1 MTSALIIILRE
12 VLEAMLIISLLLAA
26 SGNLG
31 IQKRWICAAI
41 FAGLFGAGIYAYFF
55 DVITDAF
62 EGVGQ
67 EITNATTLFVISG
80 CLAVFNLYIV
90 TQLYG
95 SARILPYWT
104 GLIALIG
111 GIALAITREGA
122 EISIYLS
129 GYLLSPEP
137 LQPVIIGSA
146 LGAGIGLS
154 AGALIYYGLNSLK
167 QRASLFTSCL
177 VLLPVAAGM
186 VSQGVNYL
194 MQADIVP
201 AQFPLWDS
209 SSLVPE
215 ESVVGELLYALFS
228 YEATPT
234 PLQMILYLVTV
245 ALMVLGMFLVAR
257 MNNADKDD
265 NISYA

>member
-26 SGNLG
+26 SGKLG
-31 IQKRWICAAI
+31 ILKRWICVAVFI
-41 FAGLFGAGIYAYFF
+41 GLLGAGVYAHFF

-67 EITNATTLFVISG
+67 EITNATTLFAISG
-80 CLAVFNLYIV
+80 CLALFNFYIV

-95 SARILPYWT
+95 NARLLPHWA
-104 GLIALIG
+104 GLTALIG
-111 GIALAITREGA
+111 SIALAITREGA
-122 EISIYLS
+122 EISIYFS

-154 AGALIYYGLNSLK
+154 AGALIYYALNSLK
-167 QRASLFTSCL
+167 HRTSLFTSSL

-194 MQADIVP
+194 MQADIVA

-215 ESVVGELLYALFS
+215 GSVVGELLYALFS

-234 PLQMILYLVTV
+234 PLQIILYLVTV
-245 ALMVLGMFLVAR
+245 VLIALGMFLIAR
-257 MNNADKDD
+257 MNNADKDG
-265 NISYA
+265 NASYA